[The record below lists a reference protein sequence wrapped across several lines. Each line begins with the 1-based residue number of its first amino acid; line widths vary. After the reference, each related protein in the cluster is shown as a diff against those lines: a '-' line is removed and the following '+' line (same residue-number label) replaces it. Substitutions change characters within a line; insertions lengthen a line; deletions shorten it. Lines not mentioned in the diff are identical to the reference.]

1 MRMVHHLSYIH
12 LLQCPHLLLCQ
23 GQHQLRNRACP
34 LLPSSEMQVGL
45 SKCQGMEKR
54 KQVLSTCLKIQ
65 FYPFIF
71 VSLSLRGKKKNR
83 QELQNE
89 ISKQNTTQST
99 HTTPQK
105 RQALFL
111 QFLVPL

>member
-1 MRMVHHLSYIH
+1 MVHHLSYIH

-71 VSLSLRGKKKNR
+71 VSLSLRGKKKKTDKN
-83 QELQNE
+83 
-89 ISKQNTTQST
+89 SKM
-99 HTTPQK
+99 K
-105 RQALFL
+105 
-111 QFLVPL
+111 